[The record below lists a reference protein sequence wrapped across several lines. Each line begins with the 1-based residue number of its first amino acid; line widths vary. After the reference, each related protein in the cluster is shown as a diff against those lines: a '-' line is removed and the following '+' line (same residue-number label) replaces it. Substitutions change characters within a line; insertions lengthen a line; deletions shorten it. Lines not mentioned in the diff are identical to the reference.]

1 MLIHIPKTYI
11 DDQVTCALEEDI
23 GDGDITAMLI
33 PEDTLTM
40 AEVVCREPAILCGKD
55 WFNRVFE
62 KLSPET
68 ELRWQKSDGDEIQK
82 DEIICDLSGPAR
94 AILSGERTA
103 LNFLQTLSATAT
115 STHQFVKAIAGTSC
129 RILDT
134 RKTIPGYRLAQKY
147 AVHCGG
153 GSNHR
158 LGLYDM
164 VLIKENHIIAAGSI
178 QAAVQTAKQHAP
190 DFDIEVEVETLDE
203 LQQALTCDVNRVLLD
218 NMELSLLKQ
227 AVEINAGRAKLEAS
241 GNVNLDNVRKI
252 AETGVDYISI
262 GGITKH
268 IKAIDYSMRFCDF

>member
-1 MLIHIPKTYI
+1 MLIHIPKAYI
-11 DDQVTCALEEDI
+11 DDQVTHALDEDI
-23 GDGDITAMLI
+23 GDGDITAILI
-33 PEDTLTM
+33 PEDKLTM

-62 KLSPET
+62 KLSPEI
-68 ELRWQKSDGDEIQK
+68 ELRWQKNDGDEIHA
-82 DEIICDLSGPAR
+82 DEVICDLSGPAR

-103 LNFLQTLSATAT
+103 LNFLQTLSGTAT
-115 STHQFVKAIAGTSC
+115 STHQFAKAVADTSSK
-129 RILDT
+129 ILDT

-147 AVHCGG
+147 AVNCGG

-164 VLIKENHIIAAGSI
+164 VLIKENHIIAAGSL
-178 QAAVQTAKQHAP
+178 QAAVQTATQQAP
-190 DFDIEVEVETLDE
+190 GFDIEVEVETLDE
-203 LQQALTCDVNRVLLD
+203 LEQALACDVNRILLD

-227 AVEINAGRAKLEAS
+227 AVAINSGHAKLEAS
-241 GNVNLDNVRKI
+241 GNVRLDNVRQI

-268 IKAIDYSMRFCDF
+268 IHAIDFSMRFSDF

>member
-1 MLIHIPKTYI
+1 MLIHIPKAYI
-11 DDQVTCALEEDI
+11 DDQVTHALEEDI
-23 GDGDITAMLI
+23 GDGDITAILI
-33 PEDTLTM
+33 PEDKLTM
-40 AEVVCREPAILCGKD
+40 AEIVCREPAILCGKN
-55 WFNRVFE
+55 WFNSVFK
-62 KLSPET
+62 KLSPEI
-68 ELRWQKSDGDEIQK
+68 ELRWQKNDGDEIHA
-82 DEIICDLSGPAR
+82 DEVICDLSGPAR
-94 AILSGERTA
+94 PILSGERTA

-115 STHQFVKAIAGTSC
+115 ITHQFVKAIAGTSS

-178 QAAVQTAKQHAP
+178 QAAVQAAKQQAP
-190 DFDIEVEVETLDE
+190 GFEIEIEVETLDE
-203 LQQALTCDVNRVLLD
+203 LEQALACDADRILLD
-218 NMELSLLKQ
+218 NMELSLLKR
-227 AVEINAGRAKLEAS
+227 AVAINSGHAELEAS
-241 GNVNLDNVRKI
+241 GNVNLDNVRQI

-268 IKAIDYSMRFCDF
+268 INAIDFSMRFSDF